1 MNSYNIDKII
11 DDEIVIEKTV
21 YNYEFKMDLKKKIE
35 QIKNKKSLTEIFL
48 IIKNDDKGYVDNKS
62 GIFMYIHEL
71 KNSTYKQL
79 VNYLKKHNYY

>member
-1 MNSYNIDKII
+1 MNYNIDKNL
-11 DDEIVIEKTV
+11 DDEIMIEKTI

-35 QIKNKKSLTEIFL
+35 QIKNKKCLTEIFM

-79 VNYLKKHNYY
+79 VCYLKKHNYY